1 MRGLDSHLNEVEST
15 AMMNHK
21 TTKMALLAAMALLM
35 VVLGAAGC
43 SDDTLAPFQPEV
55 NNIADTFQLQATGVT
70 SRTATFNYTWSNTGT
85 QGTVNHSTTT
95 TAGTARLVI
104 RDNAGTVVYDETL
117 VPSLNEATL
126 VGVAGNWNVKLILTD
141 YSGTL
146 NFRVEKTT

>member
-1 MRGLDSHLNEVEST
+1 MANEYLGT
-15 AMMNHK
+15 GNDDG
-21 TTKMALLAAMALLM
+21 
-35 VVLGAAGC
+35 VVLGRSTSHKIGFYG
-43 SDDTLAPFQPEV
+43 LATPIVQPS
-55 NNIADTFQLQATGVT
+55 VT
-70 SRTATFNYTWSNTGT
+70 WPNTGT

-95 TAGTARLVI
+95 TAGPARLVI

>member
-1 MRGLDSHLNEVEST
+1 VVSHPNEVEST
-15 AMMNHK
+15 AMKNRK
-21 TTKMALLAAMALLM
+21 THKMALLAAMALLM
-35 VVLGAAGC
+35 IVLGAAGC

-70 SRTATFNYTWSNTGT
+70 VRTATLSYTWPNTGT

>member
-1 MRGLDSHLNEVEST
+1 MNNRKPI
-15 AMMNHK
+15 AMNMLAPIV
-21 TTKMALLAAMALLM
+21 ALMI
-35 VVLGAAGC
+35 VLGAGGC

-70 SRTATFNYTWSNTGT
+70 MRTATLSYTWSNTGT

-95 TAGTARLVI
+95 TAGTARVVI
-104 RDNAGTVVYDETL
+104 RDSAGTIVYDETL
-117 VPSLNEATL
+117 VPSLNENTL
-126 VGVAGNWNVKLILTD
+126 VGVAGNWNVRLILTD

>member
-1 MRGLDSHLNEVEST
+1 
-15 AMMNHK
+15 MMNHK

-95 TAGTARLVI
+95 SAGSARLVI
-104 RDNAGTVVYDETL
+104 RDSAGTIVYDETT

-126 VGVAGNWNVKLILTD
+126 VGVAGL
-141 YSGTL
+141 GTSS
-146 NFRVEKTT
+146 